1 MKAASD
7 AGASAVVLLLGQT
20 PPWLEEPLRAAHEVL
35 ALPPDEPERSRLLD
49 GDGARV
55 DVLAVSGRALVDN
68 DLLTALPRLR
78 LIANLGVGYDN
89 VDVDAAVRRDV
100 VVTNTP
106 DVLTPAVA
114 ELAIGLA
121 IATVRRM
128 VTADRYVRAG
138 RWATEGPFPL
148 TGQLSGRR
156 VGILGLGRIGRAVAV
171 GLEPFGC
178 RISYHNRRA
187 VPGASYTYA
196 PSVRNLAA
204 TTDVL
209 VVTIPAGAATRRI
222 VDRAALEALGPGGI
236 LVNVARGS
244 VVDQDALVELL
255 TDGRLGGAG
264 LDVYID
270 EPYVPDA
277 LTRLDSVVLLPH
289 VGSATTTTRHAMAD
303 LLVRNIATF
312 VATGSALTPVQPC
325 ST

>member
-1 MKAASD
+1 MEAASE
-7 AGASAVVLLLGQT
+7 AGSPTVVLLLGRT

-35 ALPPDEPERSRLLD
+35 VLPPDEPERSRLLA
-49 GDGARV
+49 GAGARV
-55 DVLAVSGRALVDN
+55 DVLAVSGRARVDD
-68 DLLTALPRLR
+68 DLLAALPRLR
-78 LIANLGVGYDN
+78 LVANLGVGYDN
-89 VDVDAAVRRDV
+89 VDVEAAARRGV
-100 VVTNTP
+100 LVTNTP

-114 ELAIGLA
+114 ELTIGLA

-138 RWATEGPFPL
+138 RWAAEGPFPL

-187 VPGASYTYA
+187 VSDVSYTYA
-196 PSVRNLAA
+196 PSVRDLAA

-209 VVTIPAGAATRRI
+209 VVTVPAGAATRRI
-222 VDRAALEALGPGGI
+222 VDRAALEALGSEGV

-264 LDVYID
+264 LDVYVD
-270 EPYVPDA
+270 EPHVPDA

-303 LLVRNIATF
+303 LLVRNVASF
-312 VATGSALTPVQPC
+312 VATGSALTPVRPC
-325 ST
+325 SA